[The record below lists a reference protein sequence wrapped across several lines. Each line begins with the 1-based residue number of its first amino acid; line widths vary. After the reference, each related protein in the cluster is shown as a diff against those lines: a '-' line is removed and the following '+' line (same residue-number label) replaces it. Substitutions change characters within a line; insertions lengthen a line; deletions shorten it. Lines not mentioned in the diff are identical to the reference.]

1 MGLLL
6 YGSIWGLLVGLTI
19 HATRGWTPGAWN
31 LARRG
36 AVLAGLLGWAV
47 AIFPFMKYPANPPG
61 VGEPDSIG
69 YRQTL
74 YIGFVALSVLGLA
87 LATAIRRRTGGRL
100 LPALF
105 YVTWALGIYH
115 LMPPNPDPVQLS
127 EAIVRPF
134 RALSLAGL
142 VIFWS
147 RSARLWPFSAAT
159 QPGTASG
166 SPGQAMPDLGLIL
179 ARSGRCCGHPDRGR
193 ALAAGGKSSSR
204 RGAPVA
210 GRGPPVELGSPNR
223 DVIWVDASIVPIASS
238 GGRRVKRLAA
248 SSTRGSRVR
257 SPAVFRNT
265 PGRPGPSARPGR
277 CRPGPRA
284 AGTTWCGTAPWWPT
298 ARARST

>member
-1 MGLLL
+1 MRALRTVLAAAIVAGLIGGAIASVFHEVFTEPVIDRAIAAEEERAAAQPGHHDGEPVVTRRGQKIGLAVGLLL

-142 VIFWS
+142 VIFWV
-147 RSARLWPFSAAT
+147 AF
-159 QPGTASG
+159 GTAL
-166 SPGQAMPDLGLIL
+166 AVLG
-179 ARSGRCCGHPDRGR
+179 RDPTR
-193 ALAAGGKSSSR
+193 
-204 RGAPVA
+204 
-210 GRGPPVELGSPNR
+210 NR
-223 DVIWVDASIVPIASS
+223 E
-238 GGRRVKRLAA
+238 RL
-248 SSTRGSRVR
+248 
-257 SPAVFRNT
+257 
-265 PGRPGPSARPGR
+265 ARPGH
-277 CRPGPRA
+277 A
-284 AGTTWCGTAPWWPT
+284 
-298 ARARST
+298 